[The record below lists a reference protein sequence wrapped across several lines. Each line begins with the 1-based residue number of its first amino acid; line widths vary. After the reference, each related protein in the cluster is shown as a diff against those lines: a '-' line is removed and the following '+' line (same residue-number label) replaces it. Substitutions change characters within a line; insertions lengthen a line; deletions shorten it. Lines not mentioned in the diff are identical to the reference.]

1 MQGAAR
7 RTGRMKAARASAGM
21 KIGMKG
27 IRLPGR
33 LTDKAGCERTIRGQ
47 CGSRGIRAAH
57 LLLSCLALLLALG
70 PAAARGEFFGYGS
83 DWLSQHLPLAETLR
97 SAMLDSGRLLPL
109 YLHLGGGSS
118 VYDFAYYGLL
128 RPDVLLGCLFPQ
140 VGMEYLLA
148 GYSLAGIVL
157 GTNLLFWWLR
167 RRLRSEPSG
176 ARAAA
181 FAAMLYAAATCLFHA
196 HNQLMFVNYLP
207 FLILTL
213 IGIDRMA
220 EQGKGAWLV
229 TSGLSLVYLH
239 SFYYSISCLAVCGIY
254 AIDWVRGMRGASE
267 PIGAMRGDHAQ
278 AHVCNLRGTREG
290 ECPACAGK
298 LRRSESGTKCEKRA
312 KSFVLRL
319 AGCVCLSIGLCAVL
333 LLPTG
338 LDILSGSKDG
348 GVFAAQLKLLDLTL
362 EGMLYTPYGMGLTLI
377 SLYCLLTALAQR
389 KTRFLAICMLA
400 IVAIPAVS
408 LLLNGLLYARGKI
421 LIPFLLPMLL
431 LCAQVLCGFLQ
442 GSEKPPLWAGVLC
455 LLPWAAAC
463 AESGSILTS
472 RLLLIDWL
480 LLLGWILLDWLLM
493 MGWVLWMRRA
503 DAQNRRTETGSRRMT
518 KTASVMRRAGM
529 KRVFTAGPATKTSV
543 RIRCIAL
550 LLLVPCVVSWTLQ
563 MKAGYVEQAQINFG
577 TVRQALKGA
586 QQRIEQTEADKLQN
600 ARWEILSEGYKMSN
614 YAPLPQ
620 MQRTSMYSSMTQ
632 QGYAAF
638 FYDMAGNAIPARNR
652 VALVPGKN
660 PLFNA
665 LMGVRYVTVKAAAAG
680 QETGIAAAA
689 QAQTDAAASQATAGS
704 STSNQP
710 WAQIEVGAAALPP
723 GYEVIYRENG
733 YVTGRN
739 PDALPIAFGT
749 DRLLSKK
756 DFTDRLREIP
766 AREKKKL
773 TEALSLTAAKTEV
786 RLCLR
791 SDLSGDESAAEA
803 RELRPITNQ
812 SSVDAR
818 GLRPVTNQ
826 TLAET
831 GGARS
836 GTTRVSKDTNDN
848 GLQGKVLILEFD
860 VTRANGR
867 EIIIDINGM
876 RNKLSG
882 SNAPYPNGN
891 THFTYILDAR
901 EAQTL
906 HIEKNTNEYVVRNL
920 QCRLLDL
927 KAVLQSRDVWEPD
940 TDVSHAGRGEVF
952 RGRIDMR
959 RAGFFETSYPFRAG
973 YSVTVDGESVRP
985 RRSAAGFLVVPLAAG
1000 NHEVQ
1005 IDFLPPGYR
1014 VGLGISLSA
1023 LLLFVL
1029 QLQAGWRGRAGT
1041 GGKCAGAGRPG
1052 RRKRA
1057 DNGSTIAAVSETAQN
1072 REQGG

>member
-7 RTGRMKAARASAGM
+7 RTGRMKAARASADM
-21 KIGMKG
+21 KIGTEG
-27 IRLPGR
+27 VRLPGR
-33 LTDKAGCERTIRGQ
+33 LTDKAGCEKTICGQ

-70 PAAARGEFFGYGS
+70 PAAVRGEFFGYGS

-140 VGMEYLLA
+140 FGMEYLLA

-181 FAAMLYAAATCLFHA
+181 FAAALYAAATCLFHA

-254 AIDWVRGMRGASE
+254 AIDWVRGMRGACRAIADMRYISE

-278 AHVCNLRGTREG
+278 AQVCDLRGTREG

-400 IVAIPAVS
+400 IAAIPAVS

-442 GSEKPPLWAGVLC
+442 GSEKPPLWAGALC
-455 LLPWAAAC
+455 LVPWAAAC
-463 AESGSILTS
+463 TESGSILTN

-493 MGWVLWMRRA
+493 MGWVLWMRR
-503 DAQNRRTETGSRRMT
+503 TS
-518 KTASVMRRAGM
+518 M
-529 KRVFTAGPATKTSV
+529 KRVFTAGPAKKTSV
-543 RIRCIAL
+543 RTRCIAL

-563 MKAGYVEQAQINFG
+563 MKAGYVEQAQINFS

-586 QQRIEQTEADKLQN
+586 QQRIEQAEADKLQS

-689 QAQTDAAASQATAGS
+689 QAQTDAAASQATAGI
-704 STSNQP
+704 STSSQP
-710 WAQIEVGAAALPP
+710 RAQIEVGAAALPP

-766 AREKKKL
+766 AREKRKL
-773 TEALSLTAAKTEV
+773 TEALSLTAAETEV

-791 SDLSGDESAAEA
+791 SDLSGDESAA
-803 RELRPITNQ
+803 
-812 SSVDAR
+812 DAR

-826 TLAET
+826 SSVDARKMRPVTNQPLAEA
-831 GGARS
+831 GGLRA
-836 GTTRVSKDTNDN
+836 GTTRVSKDANGN
-848 GLQGKVLILEFD
+848 GLQGKVLILEFE
-860 VTRANGR
+860 VTQANGR
-867 EIIIDINGM
+867 EIIIDINGT

-906 HIEKNTNEYVVRNL
+906 HIEKNTNEYVLQNL

-985 RRSAAGFLVVPLAAG
+985 RRSAAGFLVLPLAAG

-1014 VGLGISLSA
+1014 VGLGISLLT

-1029 QLQAGWRGRAGT
+1029 QLSASWRGRAGA
-1041 GGKCAGAGRPG
+1041 GERRAGAGRPG
-1052 RRKRA
+1052 RRKCA
-1057 DNGSTIAAVSETAQN
+1057 DNGNATAAVSETAQN
-1072 REQGG
+1072 REHGA

>member
-7 RTGRMKAARASAGM
+7 KAGCVKAARANAGM
-21 KIGMKG
+21 KIGREG
-27 IRLPGR
+27 VRLPGR
-33 LTDKAGCERTIRGQ
+33 LTDKAGCERTICGQ
-47 CGSRGIRAAH
+47 CGSRRIRAAH

-70 PAAARGEFFGYGS
+70 PAAVRGEFFGYGS

-140 VGMEYLLA
+140 FGMEYLLA

-181 FAAMLYAAATCLFHA
+181 FTAVLYAAATCLFHA

-254 AIDWVRGMRGASE
+254 AIDWVRGMRGACRAIADMRCTSE

-278 AHVCNLRGTREG
+278 AQVCDLRGTREG
-290 ECPACAGK
+290 ECPTCAGK

-389 KTRFLAICMLA
+389 KTRFFAICMLA
-400 IVAIPAVS
+400 IVTIPAVS

-463 AESGSILTS
+463 AESGSILTN

-503 DAQNRRTETGSRRMT
+503 
-518 KTASVMRRAGM
+518 GM

-543 RIRCIAL
+543 RTRCIAL

-563 MKAGYVEQAQINFG
+563 MKAGYVEQAQLNFG

-586 QQRIEQTEADKLQN
+586 QQRIEQADADKLQN

-689 QAQTDAAASQATAGS
+689 QAQTDAAASQATAGI
-704 STSNQP
+704 STSSQP
-710 WAQIEVGAAALPP
+710 RAQIEVGAAALPP

-766 AREKKKL
+766 AREKRKL
-773 TEALSLTAAKTEV
+773 TEALSLTAAETEV

-791 SDLSGDESAAEA
+791 SDLSGDESAA
-803 RELRPITNQ
+803 
-812 SSVDAR
+812 DAR

-826 TLAET
+826 SSVDARKMRPVTNQPLAET
-831 GGARS
+831 GGLRA
-836 GTTRVSKDTNDN
+836 GTTRVSKGANDN

-860 VTRANGR
+860 VTQANGR
-867 EIIIDINGM
+867 EIIIDINGT

-891 THFTYILDAR
+891 THFTYILDAH

-906 HIEKNTNEYVVRNL
+906 HIEKNTNEYVLQNL
-920 QCRLLDL
+920 QCRLLDF

-985 RRSAAGFLVVPLAAG
+985 RRSAAGFLVLPLAAG

-1014 VGLGISLSA
+1014 VGLGISLLT

-1029 QLQAGWRGRAGT
+1029 QLSASWRGRAGA
-1041 GGKCAGAGRPG
+1041 GERRAGAGRPG
-1052 RRKRA
+1052 RRKCA

-1072 REQGG
+1072 REHGA

>member
-7 RTGRMKAARASAGM
+7 KAGCVKAARANAGM
-21 KIGMKG
+21 KIGREG
-27 IRLPGR
+27 VRLPGR
-33 LTDKAGCERTIRGQ
+33 LTDKAGCERTICGQ
-47 CGSRGIRAAH
+47 CGSRRIRAAH

-70 PAAARGEFFGYGS
+70 PAAVRGEFFGYGS

-97 SAMLDSGRLLPL
+97 STMLDSGRLLPL

-167 RRLRSEPSG
+167 RRLRGEPSG
-176 ARAAA
+176 TCAAA
-181 FAAMLYAAATCLFHA
+181 FAAVLYAAPTCLFHA

-229 TSGLSLVYLH
+229 TGGLSLVYLH

-254 AIDWVRGMRGASE
+254 AIDWVRGMRGTCRAIADMRCTSE

-278 AHVCNLRGTREG
+278 AHVCDLRGTRAG
-290 ECPACAGK
+290 GCPACAGK

-421 LIPFLLPMLL
+421 LIPFLLPILL

-442 GSEKPPLWAGVLC
+442 GSEKPPLWAGALC
-455 LLPWAAAC
+455 LVPWAAAC
-463 AESGSILTS
+463 AESGSILTN

-503 DAQNRRTETGSRRMT
+503 
-518 KTASVMRRAGM
+518 GM
-529 KRVFTAGPATKTSV
+529 KRVFTAGPAKKTSV
-543 RIRCIAL
+543 RTRCIAL

-563 MKAGYVEQAQINFG
+563 MKAGYVEQAQINFS

-586 QQRIEQTEADKLQN
+586 QQRIEQAEADKLQS

-638 FYDMAGNAIPARNR
+638 FYDIAGNAILARNR

-660 PLFNA
+660 PIFNT
-665 LMGVRYVTVKAAAAG
+665 LMGVRYVTVKAEAAG
-680 QETGIAAAA
+680 QETGATAAA

-704 STSNQP
+704 STSNLP
-710 WAQIEVGAAALPP
+710 RAQIEAGAAALPP
-723 GYEVIYRENG
+723 GYEVIYCENG

-766 AREKKKL
+766 AREKRKL
-773 TEALSLTAAKTEV
+773 TEALSLTAAETEV

-791 SDLSGDESAAEA
+791 SDLSGDESAA
-803 RELRPITNQ
+803 
-812 SSVDAR
+812 DAR

-826 TLAET
+826 SSVDARKMRPVTNQPLAEA
-831 GGARS
+831 GGLRA
-836 GTTRVSKDTNDN
+836 GTTRVSKDANGN

-860 VTRANGR
+860 VTQANGR
-867 EIIIDINGM
+867 EIIIDINGT

-906 HIEKNTNEYVVRNL
+906 RIEKNTNEYVLQNL
-920 QCRLLDL
+920 QCRLLDF

-952 RGRIDMR
+952 RGRIGMR

-1014 VGLGISLSA
+1014 VGLGISLLT

-1029 QLQAGWRGRAGT
+1029 QLSASWRGRAGA
-1041 GGKCAGAGRPG
+1041 GERRAGAGRPG

-1057 DNGSTIAAVSETAQN
+1057 DNGSTIVAVSETAQS
-1072 REQGG
+1072 REHGG

>member
-7 RTGRMKAARASAGM
+7 KAGCVKAARANAGM
-21 KIGMKG
+21 KIGREG
-27 IRLPGR
+27 VRLPGR
-33 LTDKAGCERTIRGQ
+33 LTDKAGCERTICGQ
-47 CGSRGIRAAH
+47 CGSRRIRAAH

-70 PAAARGEFFGYGS
+70 PAAVRGEFFGYGS

-140 VGMEYLLA
+140 FGMEYLLA

-181 FAAMLYAAATCLFHA
+181 FTAVLYAAATCLFHA

-254 AIDWVRGMRGASE
+254 AIDWVRGMRGACRAIADMRCTSE

-278 AHVCNLRGTREG
+278 AQVCDLRGTREG
-290 ECPACAGK
+290 ECPTCAGK

-389 KTRFLAICMLA
+389 KTRFFAICMLA
-400 IVAIPAVS
+400 IVTIPAVS

-463 AESGSILTS
+463 AESGSILTN
-472 RLLLIDWL
+472 RLLRIDWL

-503 DAQNRRTETGSRRMT
+503 
-518 KTASVMRRAGM
+518 GM

-543 RIRCIAL
+543 RTRCIAL

-563 MKAGYVEQAQINFG
+563 MKAGYVEQAQLNFG

-586 QQRIEQTEADKLQN
+586 QQRIEQADADKLQN

-680 QETGIAAAA
+680 QETGTAAAA
-689 QAQTDAAASQATAGS
+689 QAQIDAAASQATAGI

-710 WAQIEVGAAALPP
+710 RAQIEVGAAALPP

-766 AREKKKL
+766 AREKRKL
-773 TEALSLTAAKTEV
+773 TEALSLTAAETEV

-791 SDLSGDESAAEA
+791 SDLSGDESAA
-803 RELRPITNQ
+803 
-812 SSVDAR
+812 DAR

-826 TLAET
+826 SSVDARKMRPVTNQPLAEA
-831 GGARS
+831 GGLRA
-836 GTTRVSKDTNDN
+836 GTTRVSKDANGN
-848 GLQGKVLILEFD
+848 GLQGKVLILEFE
-860 VTRANGR
+860 VTQANGR
-867 EIIIDINGM
+867 EIIIDINGT

-906 HIEKNTNEYVVRNL
+906 HIEKNTNEYVLQNL

-1014 VGLGISLSA
+1014 VGLGISLLA
-1023 LLLFVL
+1023 LLLFIL
-1029 QLQAGWRGRAGT
+1029 QLSADWRGRAGAGERRAWAGRT
-1041 GGKCAGAGRPG
+1041 ERGKC
-1052 RRKRA
+1052 A
-1057 DNGSTIAAVSETAQN
+1057 DNGSTIAAVSEIAQN
-1072 REQGG
+1072 REQGA

>member
-7 RTGRMKAARASAGM
+7 KTGRVKAARANAGM
-21 KIGMKG
+21 KIGRKG
-27 IRLPGR
+27 VRLPGR

-70 PAAARGEFFGYGS
+70 PAAVRGEFFGYGS

-176 ARAAA
+176 ACAAA
-181 FAAMLYAAATCLFHA
+181 FAAVLYAAANCLFHA

-229 TSGLSLVYLH
+229 TGGLSLVYLH

-254 AIDWVRGMRGASE
+254 AIDWVRGMRGTCRAIADMRCTSE
-267 PIGAMRGDHAQ
+267 PIGAMRGDYAQ
-278 AHVCNLRGTREG
+278 AQVCELRGTREG

-319 AGCVCLSIGLCAVL
+319 AGCVWLSIGLCAVL

-400 IVAIPAVS
+400 IVTIPAVS

-442 GSEKPPLWAGVLC
+442 GSEKPPLWAGALC
-455 LLPWAAAC
+455 LVPWAAAC
-463 AESGSILTS
+463 AESGSILTN
-472 RLLLIDWL
+472 RLLL
-480 LLLGWILLDWLLM
+480 GGILLDWLLM

-503 DAQNRRTETGSRRMT
+503 
-518 KTASVMRRAGM
+518 GM
-529 KRVFTAGPATKTSV
+529 KRVFTAGPAKKTSV
-543 RIRCIAL
+543 RTRCIAL

-563 MKAGYVEQAQINFG
+563 MKAGYVEQAQINFS

-586 QQRIEQTEADKLQN
+586 QQRIEQAEADKLQS

-638 FYDMAGNAIPARNR
+638 FYDIAGNAILARNR

-660 PLFNA
+660 PIFNT
-665 LMGVRYVTVKAAAAG
+665 LMGVRYVTVKAEAAG
-680 QETGIAAAA
+680 QETGTTAAA

-704 STSNQP
+704 STSNLP
-710 WAQIEVGAAALPP
+710 RAQIEAGAAALPP
-723 GYEVIYRENG
+723 GYEVIYCENG

-749 DRLLSKK
+749 DHLLSQK

-766 AREKKKL
+766 AREKRKL
-773 TEALSLTAAKTEV
+773 TEALSLTAAETEV

-791 SDLSGDESAAEA
+791 SDLSGDESAA
-803 RELRPITNQ
+803 
-812 SSVDAR
+812 DAR

-826 TLAET
+826 SSVDARKMRPVTNQPLAET
-831 GGARS
+831 GGARA
-836 GTTRVSKDTNDN
+836 GTTRVSKGANDN

-860 VTRANGR
+860 VTQANGR
-867 EIIIDINGM
+867 EIIIDINGT

-906 HIEKNTNEYVVRNL
+906 RIEKNTNEYVLQNL
-920 QCRLLDL
+920 QCRLLDF

-952 RGRIDMR
+952 RGRIGMR

-1014 VGLGISLSA
+1014 VGLGISLLA

-1029 QLQAGWRGRAGT
+1029 QLLAGWRRRAGA
-1041 GGKCAGAGRPG
+1041 GGKRAGAGRPR
-1052 RRKRA
+1052 RRKRT
-1057 DNGSTIAAVSETAQN
+1057 DNGSTIAAVSEIAQN
-1072 REQGG
+1072 REQGA

>member
-7 RTGRMKAARASAGM
+7 KAGHVKAARANVGM
-21 KIGMKG
+21 KIGTEG
-27 IRLPGR
+27 VRLPGR
-33 LTDKAGCERTIRGQ
+33 LADKAGCEKRIRGWS
-47 CGSRGIRAAH
+47 GSRGTRAAH

-70 PAAARGEFFGYGS
+70 PAAVRGEFFGYGS
-83 DWLSQHLPLAETLR
+83 DWISQHLPLAETLR

-128 RPDVLLGCLFPQ
+128 RPDILLGCLFPQ
-140 VGMEYLLA
+140 VGMEYFLA

-167 RRLRSEPSG
+167 RRLRGEPSG

-181 FAAMLYAAATCLFHA
+181 FAAVLYAAATCLFHA

-254 AIDWVRGMRGASE
+254 AIDWVRVMRG
-267 PIGAMRGDHAQ
+267 
-278 AHVCNLRGTREG
+278 
-290 ECPACAGK
+290 
-298 LRRSESGTKCEKRA
+298 TKGEKRA

-400 IVAIPAVS
+400 IAAIPAVS

-442 GSEKPPLWAGVLC
+442 GSEKPPLWAGALC
-455 LLPWAAAC
+455 LVPWAAAC
-463 AESGSILTS
+463 AESGSILTN

-503 DAQNRRTETGSRRMT
+503 
-518 KTASVMRRAGM
+518 GM
-529 KRVFTAGPATKTSV
+529 KRVFTAGAAKKTSV
-543 RIRCIAL
+543 RTRCIAL

-563 MKAGYVEQAQINFG
+563 MKAGYVEQAQISFG
-577 TVRQALKGA
+577 TVRQALKGT
-586 QQRIEQTEADKLQN
+586 QQRIEQTEADKLQS

-632 QGYAAF
+632 QDYAAF

-665 LMGVRYVTVKAAAAG
+665 LMGVRYVTVKAASAG
-680 QETGIAAAA
+680 QETGTTAAA
-689 QAQTDAAASQATAGS
+689 QAQTDAAASQATAGI

-710 WAQIEVGAAALPP
+710 RAQIEAGAAALPP

-749 DRLLSKK
+749 DRLLSQK
-756 DFTDRLREIP
+756 DFTDRLREIS
-766 AREKKKL
+766 AREKRKL

-786 RLCLR
+786 SLCLR
-791 SDLSGDESAAEA
+791 RNLSGDESAAEA
-803 RELRPITNQ
+803 RGLRPVTNQ

-818 GLRPVTNQ
+818 KMRPVTNQ
-826 TLAET
+826 TIAEA
-831 GGARS
+831 GGSRA
-836 GTTRVSKDTNDN
+836 GTTRVSKDANDN

-860 VTRANGR
+860 ITQANGR
-867 EIIIDINGM
+867 EIIIDVNGT

-906 HIEKNTNEYVVRNL
+906 HIEKNTNEYVLQNL
-920 QCRLLDL
+920 QCHLLDL

-959 RAGFFETSYPFRAG
+959 RAGFFETSYPFRAD

-1014 VGLGISLSA
+1014 TGLGISLLA
-1023 LLLFVL
+1023 LLLFTL
-1029 QLQAGWRGRAGT
+1029 QLQAGWRGRAGA
-1041 GGKCAGAGRPG
+1041 GGKRAGAGRPG
-1052 RRKRA
+1052 RRKHA
-1057 DNGSTIAAVSETAQN
+1057 DNGSTIAAASETAQN
-1072 REQGG
+1072 GEQ